1 MSKITISNDRYW
13 VQVNKYYSYPILHGD
28 VLISIR
34 HQYAAQ
40 IYKGTKRYELRHF
53 GPSFDYNTIMWIY
66 EPLPVGKITGYV
78 EYLNYF
84 KGNPSLIWNLLRS
97 QLGVKKQKFDD
108 YYKGRKYAY
117 AWRLGQVSKLDEPIS
132 LAEIG
137 LTRPTQSYQ
146 FLNLSP
152 SNHTN
157 K

>member
-1 MSKITISNDRYW
+1 MSKITISNNRYW
-13 VQVNKYYSYPILHGD
+13 VQVNKCYSYPILPGD

-40 IYKGTKRYELRHF
+40 IYKGTKRYELRHCS
-53 GPSFDYNTIMWIY
+53 PSFDHNTIMWIY

-78 EYLNYF
+78 EYDFCF
-84 KGNPSLIWNLLRS
+84 KGDPSLIWNLLRS
-97 QLGVKKQKFDD
+97 LLGVKKQKFDD
-108 YYKGRKYAY
+108 YYKGRRFAY
-117 AWRLGQVSKLDEPIS
+117 AWHIGQISKLDEPIS

-137 LTRPTQSYQ
+137 LTRPPQSYQ

-152 SNHTN
+152 SNRTD